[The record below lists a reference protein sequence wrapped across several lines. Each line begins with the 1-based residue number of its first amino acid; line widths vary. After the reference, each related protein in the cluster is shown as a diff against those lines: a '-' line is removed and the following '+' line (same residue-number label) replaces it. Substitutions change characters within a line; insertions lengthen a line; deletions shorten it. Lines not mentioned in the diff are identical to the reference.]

1 MVGVAVVGVAVVEI
15 AMIEVAVVEVAV
27 IDNRSAV
34 GDVGIVVV
42 NRRAAMPVISP
53 VMPAPPKSSE
63 VTDSKSNTERE
74 SDAAPKNP
82 GHSIPAW
89 VGNNRRTVHQPR
101 IISWHIDHLWISRFD
116 DDCASL
122 RRYPLLFVAVQMAGL
137 PSLLTHLL
145 DSIGHIL
152 LIVGIRIAKR

>member
-1 MVGVAVVGVAVVEI
+1 MVGVAVVEI
-15 AMIEVAVVEVAV
+15 AMIEVAE

-63 VTDSKSNTERE
+63 VADSKSNTERE

-82 GHSIPAW
+82 GHRIPAW
-89 VGNNRRTVHQPR
+89 VRDDRRTVHEPR
-101 IISWHIDHLWISRFD
+101 VIGWHVDH
-116 DDCASL
+116 
-122 RRYPLLFVAVQMAGL
+122 
-137 PSLLTHLL
+137 
-145 DSIGHIL
+145 
-152 LIVGIRIAKR
+152 IRA